1 MSAAGPLI
9 YVIAGEPSGDAL
21 GAKIMAGLR
30 AATGGSVRFAGIGG
44 QEMAEQGLESRF
56 PMDELAIMGLLEIV
70 PHIPR
75 LLRRIDET
83 VREIERLK
91 PAVLLTIDAPG
102 FCFRVA
108 KKLRGKGVPLV
119 HLVAPT
125 VWAWKPKR
133 AEKIARFLDHLLVIL
148 PFEPPYFTRHG
159 LATTYI
165 GHPSV
170 ENPRGDRAAFRA
182 RHGIPAEATLLAVL
196 PGSRGGEASRLL
208 PVFGETVGRLAAR
221 HPDLHV
227 AVPAVA
233 GVHAMILEA
242 VSRWPVKAVVT
253 QGAAE
258 KADLFAA
265 SDLALAAAGTAVLE
279 LVLAGLPTVA
289 AYKVNALT
297 YQMVR
302 RMVKLPHATLPNIL
316 LGREMVPELLQDAC
330 TADALEAALEPL
342 LAGGRQLA
350 DQQAAA
356 AQLYDRLG
364 GNGVPPSRVAADK
377 VLEIAAQCATVRV

>member
-1 MSAAGPLI
+1 MSEGRSLLV

-21 GAKIMAGLR
+21 GAKVMAGLIQ
-30 AATGGSVRFAGIGG
+30 ASGGTVRFAGIGG
-44 QEMAEQGLESRF
+44 SEMTGQGLVSQF
-56 PMDELAIMGLLEIV
+56 PMNELSIMGLLEIV

-83 VREIERLK
+83 VREIERVQ
-91 PAVLLTIDAPG
+91 PDIVLSIDAPG

-108 KKLRGKGVPLV
+108 RKLKQKGGVVPPLV

-182 RHGIPAEATLLAVL
+182 RHAIPQEAPLLAVL
-196 PGSRGGEASRLL
+196 PGSRGGEVSRLL
-208 PVFGETVGRLAAR
+208 PVFGETVTRLAAR

-227 AVPAVA
+227 AVPAVPSVRDAILAAVA
-233 GVHAMILEA
+233 G
-242 VSRWPVKAVVT
+242 WPVQVT
-253 QGAAE
+253 VTEGAGE

-265 SDLALAAAGTAVLE
+265 ADLALAAAGTAVLE
-279 LVLAGLPTVA
+279 LVLAGVPSVA
-289 AYKVNALT
+289 AYRVNPVSYHIA
-297 YQMVR
+297 R
-302 RMVKLPHATLPNIL
+302 RLVTLQHFTLPNIL
-316 LGREMVPELLQDAC
+316 LQREVVPELIQGDC
-330 TADALEAALEPL
+330 TADRLLAALEPL
-342 LAGGRQLA
+342 LSETPQRKA
-350 DQQAAA
+350 QQAASA
-356 AQLYDRLG
+356 LLFDMLG
-364 GNGVPPSRVAADK
+364 GNTTPPSRVAADK
-377 VLEIAAQCATVRV
+377 VLEIAS